1 MVRRL
6 FMYHR
11 SMVPSSCSVANAT
24 SSALSTAYVYM
35 RGAEK
40 GACAPLLIEN
50 LFERDVD
57 GLIDRDEIAAF
68 DRRAGADASR

>member
-1 MVRRL
+1 MLRPPHKPPLPRL
-6 FMYHR
+6 CR
-11 SMVPSSCSVANAT
+11 
-24 SSALSTAYVYM
+24 
-35 RGAEK
+35 